1 MHWGRASRGL
11 RAADLRAI
19 PAGVLSRFSLG
30 LAGRGLA
37 GRLWAALLVLTV
49 ALSAFACDAGGGL
62 GGAPGTG
69 LPGLRHGS
77 AFSLDTVEM
86 AVAPARTALAVAR
99 SLAPLPLPLVPL
111 VVLPVPVALGLALP
125 RGVWPASTGPPLAVL
140 PVLSPGTP
148 RAPPFA

>member
-1 MHWGRASRGL
+1 MHWGRVSRGL

-19 PAGVLSRFSLG
+19 RAGVLSRFSF
-30 LAGRGLA
+30 GLA

-140 PVLSPGTP
+140 PLLSPGTP

>member
-1 MHWGRASRGL
+1 MHWGRVSRGL

-19 PAGVLSRFSLG
+19 PAQVLSRFSF
-30 LAGRGLA
+30 GLA

-140 PVLSPGTP
+140 PLLSPGTP